1 MMMKHPLLLLELL
14 SGAIHSAQSF
24 LMEMAMHSMERA
36 SRIHSVVGQFGT
48 LGMKFGLALEDAVA
62 ERQIGFA
69 DIH

>member
-1 MMMKHPLLLLELL
+1 
-14 SGAIHSAQSF
+14 
-24 LMEMAMHSMERA
+24 MEMAMHSMERA